1 MCCTCAS
8 EGSYEDYVEFIKAL
22 PQAQAPE
29 VFGMHENVD
38 MTRELSE
45 TRELFNSVLL
55 TLGKVS
61 GSAGGRGMDTVNE
74 VAADILRKLP
84 KEFELDKAIKK
95 YPVVYSES
103 MNTVL
108 VQEMERFNKCANQQ
122 RCLLTTYDST
132 PPRAHHSFILI
143 ISFLVAGS

>member
-1 MCCTCAS
+1 MSVAAGTEADARSAPC

-22 PQAQAPE
+22 PQSQAPE

-61 GSAGGRGMDTVNE
+61 GGAGGHGMDTVND

-108 VQEMERFNKCANQQ
+108 VQEMERFNKCEH
-122 RCLLTTYDST
+122 RPT
-132 PPRAHHSFILI
+132 HI
-143 ISFLVAGS
+143 

>member
-1 MCCTCAS
+1 
-8 EGSYEDYVEFIKAL
+8 
-22 PQAQAPE
+22 
-29 VFGMHENVD
+29 MHENVD
-38 MTRELSE
+38 MTRELWE

-61 GSAGGRGMDTVNE
+61 GGAGGLGMDTVNE

-108 VQEMERFNKCANQQ
+108 MQEMERFNKCV
-122 RCLLTTYDST
+122 
-132 PPRAHHSFILI
+132 P
-143 ISFLVAGS
+143 